1 MNEPQQPE
9 DPGSPKRDDLPRLY
23 SLNGIGFATF
33 FGSMLAGFFLLAA
46 NYHALGM
53 KRPAGFVI
61 GAGVAVFCTYFLIVM
76 ATVGPS
82 SMNAGVGP
90 TGTVQ
95 FNMTQ
100 AILSNVGQVM
110 FLLLITHL
118 LQGGMLKTFQ
128 DEMKGVYHS
137 VARSI
142 FVGFLAYLALASLC
156 LILLS
161 LLGLM
166 PDVSPDALAT

>member
-1 MNEPQQPE
+1 MNEPDQPE
-9 DPGSPKRDDLPRLY
+9 NSGSPKCEELPRLY

-61 GAGVAVFCTYFLIVM
+61 GAGVAVFCTYFMIVM
-76 ATVGPS
+76 ATMGPG
-82 SMNAGVGP
+82 SMSPAVGP
-90 TGTVQ
+90 TDAVQ
-95 FNMTQ
+95 INMTQ
-100 AILSNVGQVM
+100 AILSNIGQVM

-118 LQGGMLKTFQ
+118 LQGGMLRTFRE
-128 DEMKGVYHS
+128 DMKGDYHS

-161 LLGLM
+161 MLGLM
-166 PDVSPDALAT
+166 PDASPNDLAT